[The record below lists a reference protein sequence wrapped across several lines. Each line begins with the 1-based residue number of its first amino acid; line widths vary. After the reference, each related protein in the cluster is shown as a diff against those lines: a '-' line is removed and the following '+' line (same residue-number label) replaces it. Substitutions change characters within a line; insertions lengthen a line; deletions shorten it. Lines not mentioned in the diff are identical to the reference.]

1 MELSNL
7 YIGAKFDTL
16 NQQEIKE
23 IATWCNAQLNP
34 RCYLS
39 KNLDGSFEIIK
50 DTFVVTE
57 EMILEE
63 LRVQRESECF
73 NIINRGKLWYD
84 NLTEQQLIELNNWY
98 KEWLDVTIT
107 KVIPVKPKWLD

>member
-7 YIGAKFDTL
+7 YIGRKFDTL

-23 IATWCNAQLNP
+23 IATWCNEQSNP

-39 KNLDGSFEIIK
+39 KNSDGSFEIIK

-57 EMILEE
+57 EMLLEE

-107 KVIPVKPKWLD
+107 KVVPVKPEWLD